1 METQRKDWWKN
12 PIGYIKSE
20 VNNYQIKKQVQ
31 DGNKFALYDLTPSA
45 YFSANTLNRR
55 QLFIS
60 FFNGEKNLGEIG
72 PAKDYLLEYMQLRGR
87 GWGFYLTNETV
98 QIIINRMTVWT
109 IGLGLKMES
118 EPNEVVLQSEGV
130 KVDVQKFS
138 ELVESRFLIYKES
151 NISTFDGMKNLS
163 QLESTCYKNSKIGG
177 DVLVV
182 LRVVK
187 GIIKTQLIDGAHVV
201 SPQSGTDWS
210 PLDLSNGNRI
220 MNGVEMNEAGEHVAY
235 HVRNADQT
243 FTRIRAKN
251 PTTGMKVAYLV
262 GGLEYRLDS
271 SRCIPALSGLFETLA
286 KMDRYKEATI
296 ATAEETA
303 KTTLQ
308 IVHDIASDGSSPY
321 LKQVVAARSTAGN
334 DGKVPVDSQNQILA
348 DKVAV
353 STNKQVFNM
362 TQGSKLEPIDK
373 NKAELYFKDFYSVFF
388 DLVCAAIGI
397 PPNVAMSKY
406 DTSFSS
412 ARAAIKDWEHTLFV
426 ERYNFSRSFL
436 QPIYELWLHL
446 EILQSKVQAPGYMV
460 AFNQDNFMTLAAY
473 RFTRWIGDNVPHID
487 PLKEVMA
494 EREKLGDTGSSLPL
508 TTLESATERLGG
520 GSSKSNMKQY
530 SKELEES
537 KKLGVK
543 VDTPIV
549 KLVDPIK
556 NVGKKKQ
563 KDNSV

>member
-1 METQRKDWWKN
+1 METKMEWWKN
-12 PIGYIKSE
+12 PIGYVKAEI
-20 VNNYQIKKQVQ
+20 NNRQIKKHVE
-31 DGNKFALYDLTPSA
+31 DGNKFVLHDMKPSA
-45 YFSANTLNRR
+45 YFSASTLNRR
-55 QLFIS
+55 MLFIS
-60 FFNGEKNLGEIG
+60 MFNGEKNLGEIG
-72 PAKDYLLEYMQLRGR
+72 PAKDYLLEYNQLRGR

-118 EPNEVVLQSEGV
+118 EPNEIVLQSEGV
-130 KVDVQKFS
+130 KLDVQKFS
-138 ELVESRFLIYKES
+138 ELVESRFSIYKEA
-151 NISTFDGMKNLS
+151 NFSTYDGMKNLS

-187 GIIKTQLIDGAHVV
+187 GVIKTQLIDGAHVV
-201 SPQSGTDWS
+201 SPQSGTDYS
-210 PLDLSNGNRI
+210 PLDLGNGNRI
-220 MNGVEMNEAGEHVAY
+220 MNGVEMNEAGEHIAY

-262 GGLEYRLDS
+262 GGLEYRLDN
-271 SRCIPALSGLFETLA
+271 SRCIPALAGLFETLA

-308 IVHDIASDGSSPY
+308 VVHDIASDGSSPY
-321 LKQVVAARSTAGN
+321 LKQVVSARSKAGN
-334 DGKVPVDSQNQILA
+334 DGKIPVDDQGQILA
-348 DKVAV
+348 DKIAV

-373 NKAELYFKDFYSVFF
+373 NKGELYFKDFYSVFF

-436 QPIYELWLHL
+436 QPIYEFWLHL

-460 AFNQDNFMTLAAY
+460 AYNQNNFMTLAAY

-487 PLKEVMA
+487 PLKEVEA
-494 EREKLGDTGSSLPL
+494 ERRKLGVTGDSLPL
-508 TTLESATERLGG
+508 TTLESATEKVNG

-530 SKELEES
+530 SKELSES
-537 KKLGVK
+537 KSLGIK
-543 VDTPIV
+543 EEATIV
-549 KLVDPIK
+549 NVPDPSK
-556 NVGKKKQ
+556 GLPKKK
-563 KDNSV
+563 N